1 LLFRIATYIFVLFR
15 SQEKI
20 PAIQAL
26 PEEFHFRSGY
36 KVQANFCVVTEWVP
50 IDNAV
55 ARKEITKR
63 ERHFNVSKSSFISSV
78 HSDAATVN
86 PRDVLIDDSK
96 QADIE
101 NLGDCLRVLG
111 DGQTLGDFSLTI
123 ILYADMRGFE
133 INDIGA
139 QTRIRAVITV
149 PSCSTSSGSGS
160 EHCFA
165 SFVRIRVCCWR
176 ILPSVNNSLS
186 LNANILDQE
195 SVYLIVCSGS
205 LPDDSGPTGNTGSS
219 WSRLIRSCAG
229 IARDSDSI
237 GD

>member
-1 LLFRIATYIFVLFR
+1 MVSRFANSRSPRLLLEWAVSVIIPQPSFSKVDMPIHGLHARQKPLPVVFPSPVPFVGIRLLSLATI
-15 SQEKI
+15 
-20 PAIQAL
+20 
-26 PEEFHFRSGY
+26 
-36 KVQANFCVVTEWVP
+36 
-50 IDNAV
+50 
-55 ARKEITKR
+55 
-63 ERHFNVSKSSFISSV
+63 
-78 HSDAATVN
+78 
-86 PRDVLIDDSK
+86 
-96 QADIE
+96 
-101 NLGDCLRVLG
+101 
-111 DGQTLGDFSLTI
+111 
-123 ILYADMRGFE
+123 MRGFE

-139 QTRIRAVITV
+139 QTRIRAAITV

-195 SVYLIVCSGS
+195 SVYSIECSGS